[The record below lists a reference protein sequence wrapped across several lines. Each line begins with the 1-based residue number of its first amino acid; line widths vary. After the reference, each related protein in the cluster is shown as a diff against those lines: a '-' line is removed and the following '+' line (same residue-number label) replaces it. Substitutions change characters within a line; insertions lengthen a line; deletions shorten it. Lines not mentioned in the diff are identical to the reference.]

1 MANNRNWKKG
11 LRTYFSQDVVP
22 PEIHSRIVQTC
33 RQLPS
38 HPRPPVKAVWRRVT
52 AAVGAVLT
60 VFGLLCGLNAVN
72 PAFAESI
79 PLIGRAFRLYNTGKT
94 SLGSYMGT
102 YDGVEKLHYT
112 AQAFNTNLSLTVEE
126 GFCDGEYIH
135 LTFAITETNE
145 TLLDGLTSLDAC
157 VTAAAN
163 GIPLEEAGVSLYP
176 EQENLIGV
184 LSLPL
189 PSAVGNG
196 DTVEVTYQLTDLTRV
211 YDGGSAWE
219 AVPGSFT
226 GSISL
231 TAVTEYNQQVA
242 ITGDSAGVEVHTVEA
257 TPSYT
262 KIEYTIPFW
271 GFRSYTVDFPRL
283 FLPDG
288 TPVPYNLSQSQV
300 PSPDDIPRDATE
312 ISGSACFDGLPSG
325 TQQVI
330 LRFLE
335 EDLDPYTAE
344 DMLAHGME
352 VRVLAEITIDL
363 RMGKSTPSTT
373 YQDAGM
379 TFAGNY
385 LETYPSL
392 SWMMPFDDPDMI
404 ALGQADWDSVTSIP
418 GLFEQG
424 NSLWALRYQDA
435 FTVEFVTDG
444 PAPAKDLTVTISTED
459 GQTAAQGTLRHNFA
473 RETHSGGDLYYSWKA
488 NLQPQSGYAP
498 SLLDTLTVS
507 LTDPTTGNTLY
518 QRSVRLVW
526 AR

>member
-1 MANNRNWKKG
+1 M
-11 LRTYFSQDVVP
+11 
-22 PEIHSRIVQTC
+22 
-33 RQLPS
+33 
-38 HPRPPVKAVWRRVT
+38 
-52 AAVGAVLT
+52 
-60 VFGLLCGLNAVN
+60 
-72 PAFAESI
+72 
-79 PLIGRAFRLYNTGKT
+79 
-94 SLGSYMGT
+94 
-102 YDGVEKLHYT
+102 
-112 AQAFNTNLSLTVEE
+112 
-126 GFCDGEYIH
+126 
-135 LTFAITETNE
+135 
-145 TLLDGLTSLDAC
+145 
-157 VTAAAN
+157 TAAAN
-163 GIPLEEAGVSLYP
+163 GVPLEEAGVSLYP

-242 ITGDSAGVEVHTVEA
+242 ITGDSAEVEVHTVEA

-271 GFRSYTVDFPRL
+271 GFRSYTVDFPLL

-352 VRVLAEITIDL
+352 VRVLAEITIDPV
-363 RMGKSTPSTT
+363 S
-373 YQDAGM
+373 Y
-379 TFAGNY
+379 
-385 LETYPSL
+385 
-392 SWMMPFDDPDMI
+392 
-404 ALGQADWDSVTSIP
+404 
-418 GLFEQG
+418 
-424 NSLWALRYQDA
+424 
-435 FTVEFVTDG
+435 
-444 PAPAKDLTVTISTED
+444 
-459 GQTAAQGTLRHNFA
+459 
-473 RETHSGGDLYYSWKA
+473 THLHGHGVVL
-488 NLQPQSGYAP
+488 
-498 SLLDTLTVS
+498 
-507 LTDPTTGNTLY
+507 
-518 QRSVRLVW
+518 
-526 AR
+526 